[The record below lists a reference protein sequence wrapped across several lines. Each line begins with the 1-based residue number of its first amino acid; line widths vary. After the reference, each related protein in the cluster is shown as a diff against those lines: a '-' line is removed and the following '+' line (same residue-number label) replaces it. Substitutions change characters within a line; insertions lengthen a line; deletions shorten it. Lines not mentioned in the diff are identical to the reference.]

1 MPTDTENEEVSEIP
15 DRTNEQYNQWPR
27 PKHRVQF
34 AMAQTNKQSI
44 TFPKTYAIIMITQFN
59 IKDGLKAYSNKGDEA
74 ILKEVKQLHTQ
85 QTLMPWSRHEMSY
98 DQRK

>member
-1 MPTDTENEEVSEIP
+1 
-15 DRTNEQYNQWPR
+15 
-27 PKHRVQF
+27 
-34 AMAQTNKQSI
+34 MAQTNKQSI

-85 QTLMPWSRHEMSY
+85 QTLMP
-98 DQRK
+98 